1 MKTKLLVCSA
11 PSVLSILTL
20 ILLSPPILS
29 TNNTCNY
36 FQNSLDE
43 LLTKHLE
50 ISLCCSWCV
59 LRACV
64 RAFVLGIEVQR
75 ADLKPIF
82 HSIYLKIVL
91 KPNIRSAFTI
101 ELQRDPGLS
110 VTLPMN
116 ERNRMILIRVHFF
129 SISLKFNS
137 RFFVLVEQ
145 LSNLLNPKWQMRFT
159 HKHTNNNNE
168 KNATLFFFFHWCFNV
183 NKSL

>member
-50 ISLCCSWCV
+50 ISLCCSWFSV

-91 KPNIRSAFTI
+91 KPNIRSAFNI

-168 KNATLFFFFHWCFNV
+168 KKCDALLFFPLVF
-183 NKSL
+183 